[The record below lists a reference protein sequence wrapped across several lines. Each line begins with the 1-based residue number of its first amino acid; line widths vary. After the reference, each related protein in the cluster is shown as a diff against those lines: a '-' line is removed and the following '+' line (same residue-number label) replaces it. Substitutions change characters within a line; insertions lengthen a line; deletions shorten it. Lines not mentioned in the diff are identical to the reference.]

1 MSNKDYTKYDLI
13 FIKENRKLLGLAKTK
28 LPLETFKYLLE
39 KDLLTPKHLQIF
51 YKNSFGRTW
60 VSNLGDLLINN
71 PNDSKRFTEFDVRGT
86 KYYACN
92 QWEIGTITNFIN
104 YINNEFCDYI
114 EIRKSQHNK
123 ETIDWESFNFELGE

>member
-1 MSNKDYTKYDLI
+1 MSNKDYTRYDLI
-13 FIKENRKLLGLAKTK
+13 FTKENTKLLGLAKTK

-39 KDLLTPKHLQIF
+39 KDLLTPNHLQIF

-71 PNDSKRFTEFDVRGT
+71 PNDSKRFTEFDVRDT

-92 QWEIGTITNFIN
+92 QWEISTITNFIN
-104 YINNEFCDYI
+104 YINKEFCDYI
-114 EIRKSQHNK
+114 EIKESKYKQ
-123 ETIDWESFNFELGE
+123 ETIDWESLNFELGE